1 MERNSKMK
9 KILFI
14 VPHPDDELVGSCCLI
29 RRYLKDGKKIYLFFI
44 TNGVLSHETLW
55 FWQRSHIKKMIDLR
69 KREMNL
75 SIKKLGIKEFFFQNI
90 PTRTLKD
97 KIFETYKKINKIIV
111 SKKIDSIF
119 CPAYEGG
126 HQDHDVSNFICSK
139 LSNICDVY
147 EFPEYNYFKQKIN
160 CNTFF
165 ENNKNEIVIKLTE
178 EEKLFK
184 KKCLDIYKSEKNNLN
199 YIKINSESFRPIKE
213 YDYSNPPHSGVVF
226 YRRFSFFSWH
236 PRVDPDNPR
245 SICEAILKSKIFK

>member
-97 KIFETYKKINKIIV
+97 KIFETYKKINKI
-111 SKKIDSIF
+111 K
-119 CPAYEGG
+119 
-126 HQDHDVSNFICSK
+126 
-139 LSNICDVY
+139 
-147 EFPEYNYFKQKIN
+147 
-160 CNTFF
+160 
-165 ENNKNEIVIKLTE
+165 
-178 EEKLFK
+178 
-184 KKCLDIYKSEKNNLN
+184 
-199 YIKINSESFRPIKE
+199 
-213 YDYSNPPHSGVVF
+213 
-226 YRRFSFFSWH
+226 
-236 PRVDPDNPR
+236 
-245 SICEAILKSKIFK
+245 